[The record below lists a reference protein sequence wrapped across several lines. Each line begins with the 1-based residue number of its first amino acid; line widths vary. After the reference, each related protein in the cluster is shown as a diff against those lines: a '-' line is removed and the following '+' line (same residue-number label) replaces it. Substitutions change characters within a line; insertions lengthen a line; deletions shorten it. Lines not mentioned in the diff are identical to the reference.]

1 MSELSVK
8 VAWITGA
15 SRGLGKA
22 MALAL
27 SDAGATIALVARDAA
42 KLHEIREEIVG
53 RGGAAN
59 VFLTDITRETS
70 ACFLCSES
78 AGFATG
84 TDILIDGGW
93 CARQRVAERVG
104 FEPSFA

>member
-27 SDAGATIALVARDAA
+27 SDAGTTIALVARDAA
-42 KLHEIREEIVG
+42 KLHGREG
-53 RGGAAN
+53 REGSGE
-59 VFLTDITRETS
+59 R
-70 ACFLCSES
+70 
-78 AGFATG
+78 GR
-84 TDILIDGGW
+84 
-93 CARQRVAERVG
+93 ARGVRVL
-104 FEPSFA
+104 